1 VTALGYAVDA
11 LLALGL
17 LVTAIHMAVAAAR
30 DACRLLRRGTA
41 RRRPATA
48 VPAVRV
54 ADAVLRFGG
63 LDDTSAVPVVT
74 RVTEPLSG
82 GARPMTALARPVH
95 QAHLDR
101 VASGPPTEVIAVT
114 PSGLAGLG
122 DVDPGPGTGEW

>member
-1 VTALGYAVDA
+1 MTALGYAVDA

-48 VPAVRV
+48 VRV
-54 ADAVLRFGG
+54 TDGMLRFPG
-63 LDDTSAVPVVT
+63 LDDTSAVPLVT
-74 RVTEPLSG
+74 RPTEPLRG
-82 GARPMTALARPVH
+82 GDRPMTALARPVH

-122 DVDPGPGTGEW
+122 DVDPDPGIGEW